1 MKKHYNIKIRTFPIS
16 VAIIIIVII
25 IIILFYCAGS
35 FLFFRKSNKNT
46 PMETEPMET
55 VPREPEPREP
65 EPQPSTHSHSR
76 YIRASFDTIAS
87 E

>member
-1 MKKHYNIKIRTFPIS
+1 
-16 VAIIIIVII
+16 
-25 IIILFYCAGS
+25 
-35 FLFFRKSNKNT
+35 
-46 PMETEPMET
+46 METEPMET
-55 VPREPEPREP
+55 EPREPEPREP